1 MPWPTIARRRRAA
14 QDEEG
19 ATTEFPRFNRHAD
32 RLVERHGDRVWRLG
46 IDGGFGCPNREGAEG
61 KDGRGGGGC
70 AYCAPGASRAPYL
83 PAIDPDIAGSRAS
96 IAGQVKAAMSFMRR
110 RYGAALFFPYFQAF
124 SSTYA
129 PVDVL
134 AARYEAALSAVE
146 ELLPGSLRGL
156 VVSTRPDC
164 VDEEVADLL
173 GSYADRGLEVWV
185 ELGLQSGSE
194 STLRRIGRG
203 HTVERFIEACRV
215 LKRPGLRVA
224 AHLILGLPGEDRA
237 TMPEGARLVSELR
250 LDGVKFH
257 DLHIPR
263 GSALAGEYLAGELVL
278 LSRASYLEALAGSIA
293 LLRPETEL
301 VRLCTDSQGPERLAP
316 RRAFD
321 KRKIYEDLEALL
333 AAKGLRQGSAILS

>member
-1 MPWPTIARRRRAA
+1 
-14 QDEEG
+14 
-19 ATTEFPRFNRHAD
+19 
-32 RLVERHGDRVWRLG
+32 
-46 IDGGFGCPNREGAEG
+46 
-61 KDGRGGGGC
+61 
-70 AYCAPGASRAPYL
+70 
-83 PAIDPDIAGSRAS
+83 
-96 IAGQVKAAMSFMRR
+96 MSFMRR